1 VRSIID
7 QCYATAQQIL
17 TENRDKLDAM
27 ADALMKYET
36 IDADQIDDIMAGRT
50 PREPR
55 DWDNDS
61 GTSGTTAS
69 QGDRPES
76 PIGGPAA
83 QH

>member
-1 VRSIID
+1 MRSIID
-7 QCYATAQQIL
+7 QCYATAKQIL

-36 IDADQIDDIMAGRT
+36 IDADQIDDIMAGRE

-55 DWDNDS
+55 DWEGGS
-61 GTSGTTAS
+61 GTSGTSAT

-83 QH
+83 QL